1 MVVGYLTVVFQD
13 HVTPDAARHL
23 TNEIASEAFS
33 YGAVEAVK
41 CDVGILS
48 GEQEIDFWD
57 EGSAN
62 QPVEQ
67 SP

>member
-1 MVVGYLTVVFQD
+1 MVVGYLTVVFAD
-13 HVTPDAARHL
+13 HVTEHAARHL

-48 GEQEIDFWD
+48 GEQEIEFWD
-57 EGSAN
+57 E
-62 QPVEQ
+62 PVEQ